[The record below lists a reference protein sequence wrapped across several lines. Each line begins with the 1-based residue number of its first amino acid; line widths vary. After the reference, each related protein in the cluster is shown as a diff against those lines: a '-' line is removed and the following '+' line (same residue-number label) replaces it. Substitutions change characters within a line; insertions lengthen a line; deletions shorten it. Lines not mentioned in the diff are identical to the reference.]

1 MTQKLTIKVL
11 EDEYSEPV
19 PFLKWVTD
27 IVNKTPKEFL
37 EKLEISTGSEYE
49 SYRANVVVTY
59 ERDET
64 PEELAAAAAAQWAKA
79 EASRL
84 WTIERE
90 KATLRALKE
99 NYPND

>member
-1 MTQKLTIKVL
+1 MTRKILVKVFD
-11 EDEYSEPV
+11 EDCECSI

-27 IVNKTPKEFL
+27 IVNATPAEFL
-37 EKLEISTGSEYE
+37 DALNIRAWSNYE
-49 SYRANVVVTY
+49 TEMAYVEVSY

-64 PEELAAAAAAQWAKA
+64 PEEVAAAVAAQAAEA

-90 KATLRALKE
+90 KSALRALKAK
-99 NYPND
+99 YPND